1 MMLVRHQQSRQNQ
14 MKISKASLKKQQ
26 LKIED
31 IELKNGFQGNM
42 KLKRPGE
49 KFAWTK
55 EQQEEYFRCSQDPVY
70 FVENYIKVIHVDHG
84 LVPLKLFDY
93 QLEML
98 RSMAFNRNTIITT
111 ARQIGK
117 STVTCAFITWFVIF
131 HSDKTV
137 ALLANKGDTARE
149 IMNKVHIGYQN
160 LPKWLQQGVLAANKG
175 TLELEN
181 GSRVIAAAT
190 SGSAIRGYSINLLFI
205 DEAAFIENWEEFFT
219 AVAPTISSGK
229 TTKMILVS
237 TPNGLNH
244 YHKLWVNSKT
254 GRTDYNPIAVTW
266 RQVPGRDEEW
276 RKKTLADLN
285 FDDDKFAQENECQFL
300 GSSGTL
306 ITGKVLGELVHQ
318 EPLNEHDG
326 LAQYKKPEKGR
337 QYTIIVDV
345 SKGVGLDHQA
355 FSVMDVTAMPYNQ
368 VCTYYNNNTLPGDYA
383 EVVYQTAKLYNDAT
397 VLVEINSPA
406 GEVVTNLLIEE
417 FEYDGLLFT
426 DRGGGRSGKRISMG
440 AGGKAGVDK
449 GINTT
454 VNVKAK
460 GCSILKILVENQ
472 QLILNDHNSISELS
486 TFSKKGKSYEAE
498 PGCYDDLTMTLVLF
512 AWLTDQQFFKE
523 MTDINTLQRLRN
535 TREEDV
541 ENNMLPFGVM
551 VNGSEHF
558 DDDGNELNVYDDF
571 DRQLMSNNNDA
582 DLESAFD
589 RIFMI
594 T

>member
-1 MMLVRHQQSRQNQ
+1 
-14 MKISKASLKKQQ
+14 MKLTKESLKKKQ
-26 LKIED
+26 LQIED
-31 IELKNGFQGNM
+31 IQLKQGFQGNL

-49 KFAWTK
+49 TFAWTQ

-70 FVENYIKVIHVDHG
+70 FVQNYIKVINVDHG
-84 LVPLKLFDY
+84 LVPLKLWDY

-98 RSMAFNRNTIITT
+98 KSMANNRNTIITT

-117 STVTCAFITWFVIF
+117 STVTCAFITWYVIF
-131 HSDKTV
+131 HSQKTV

-160 LPKWLQQGVLAANKG
+160 LPKWLQQGVVAANKG

-244 YHKLWVNSKT
+244 YHKLWINAIKK
-254 GRTDYNPIAVTW
+254 RTDYNPIEVTW

-285 FDDDKFAQENECQFL
+285 FDLDKFAQENECQFL

-306 ITGKVLGELVHQ
+306 IVGKVLSTLVHQ
-318 EPLNEHDG
+318 EMLAESDG
-326 LAQYKKPEKGR
+326 LR
-337 QYTIIVDV
+337 QYIRPIKGHQYTMIVDV

-355 FSVMDVTAMPYNQ
+355 FSVIDITEMPYQQ
-368 VCTYYNNNTLPGDYA
+368 VCVYYNNNTLPGDYA
-383 EVVYQTAKLYNDAT
+383 EVIFQTAKLYNDST
-397 VLVEINSPA
+397 VLVEINNPA
-406 GEVVTNLLIEE
+406 GESVTNLLVEE
-417 FEYDGLLFT
+417 YEYDGLLFT
-426 DRGGGRSGKRISMG
+426 ESAGRAGKRISMG
-440 AGGKAGVDK
+440 VGGKAGIDK

-454 VNVKAK
+454 VKVKAV
-460 GCSILKILVENQ
+460 GCSILKALIENYQLV
-472 QLILNDHNSISELS
+472 LNDHDTIAELS
-486 TFSKKGKSYEAE
+486 TFSKKNKSYEAE
-498 PGCYDDLTMTLVLF
+498 PGQYDDLVMTLVLF
-512 AWLTDQQFFKE
+512 GWLTDQQFFKE
-523 MTDINTLQRLRN
+523 MTDINTLQKLRN

-541 ENNMLPFGVM
+541 ENSMMPFGIV
-551 VNGSEHF
+551 VNSA
-558 DDDGNELNVYDDF
+558 DDWDDSGQQVQTMSDF
-571 DRQLMSNNNDA
+571 DRQMMTDVDDN
-582 DLESAFD
+582 DLEDAFD
-589 RIFMI
+589 RVFMI
-594 T
+594 FPK

>member
-1 MMLVRHQQSRQNQ
+1 MLERRPKTTK
-14 MKISKASLKKQQ
+14 MKLNKEEIARKKK
-26 LKIED
+26 LVAIED
-31 IELKNGFQGNM
+31 IHIKNGFQGNM
-42 KLKRPGE
+42 RLKRPGE
-49 KFAWTK
+49 KFIWTA
-55 EQQEEYFRCSQDPVY
+55 EQQEEYFKCSQDPVY
-70 FVENYIKVIHVDHG
+70 FVEKYIKVIHVDDG

-117 STVTCAFITWFVIF
+117 STVTCAFITWYVIF
-131 HSDKTV
+131 NSNKTV

-160 LPKWLQQGVLAANKG
+160 LPKWLQQGVEAANKG

-181 GSRVIAAAT
+181 GSRVIATAT

-244 YHKLWVNSKT
+244 YHKLWVNAKK
-254 GRTDYNPIAVTW
+254 GRTDYNPIEVIW
-266 RQVPGRDEEW
+266 NQVPGRDEAW
-276 RKKTLADLN
+276 YKKTLADLN
-285 FDDDKFAQENECQFL
+285 FDLDRFGQENECQFL

-306 ITGKVLGELVHQ
+306 ISGRVLGELVHQ
-318 EPLNEHDG
+318 EPIASHDG
-326 LAQYKKPEKGR
+326 LLQYFKPIKQH
-337 QYTIIVDV
+337 QYTMVCDN

-355 FSVMDVTAMPYNQ
+355 FSVIDVTAMPYQQ
-368 VCTYYNNNTLPGDYA
+368 VCVYYNNATLPGDYA
-383 EVVYQTAKLYNDAT
+383 EVIHNTAKIYNNAT

-406 GEVVTNLLIEE
+406 GETITNLLLEE
-417 FEYDGLLFT
+417 YEYDGLLFT
-426 DRGGGRSGKRISMG
+426 ESAGRAGKRISMG
-440 AGGKAGVDK
+440 GGGTKNGIDK

-454 VNVKAK
+454 HVVKAK
-460 GCSILKILVENQ
+460 GCTILKALVENQ
-472 QLILNDHNSISELS
+472 QLIIHDHNTIEELS

-498 PGCYDDLTMTLVLF
+498 SGKYDDLSMTLVLF
-512 AWLTDQQFFKE
+512 AWLTDNQFFKE
-523 MTDINTLQRLRN
+523 MTDINTLQALRN

-541 ENNMLPFGVM
+541 ENNMIPFGLV
-551 VNGSEHF
+551 VDGSEGF
-558 DDDGNELNVYDDF
+558 PDSDGNIGMSEFDEFMMCDVDDMTMQAAYDAF
-571 DRQLMSNNNDA
+571 CRNDK
-582 DLESAFD
+582 
-589 RIFMI
+589 
-594 T
+594 